1 MYSVKEEM
9 KEYDRKRDKLSEL
22 IDNRIEDGDPVRDI
36 ADLCMDVTGHWGKK
50 RGGINGRRQ
59 AKSSRKNLEFIN
71 LALGWLVPFWN

>member
-50 RGGINGRRQ
+50 KGGDKWQ
-59 AKSSRKNLEFIN
+59 
-71 LALGWLVPFWN
+71 ALGKEQQEEFRVY